1 MATLADSS
9 TRPRTKSVHSTNS
22 KCFMRFCP
30 SGEAQ
35 THARSRGSLSLFGVC
50 APDGPRRVH
59 GPAAKVRRSECSF
72 RLSYRG
78 CALNRR
84 LPQVRV
90 EILSLSTRRA
100 LGMEPPEHARDSN
113 LAIQGVNNNFL
124 AERESN

>member
-1 MATLADSS
+1 
-9 TRPRTKSVHSTNS
+9 
-22 KCFMRFCP
+22 MRSWL

-50 APDGPRRVH
+50 APNGPRCVH
-59 GPAAKVRRSECSF
+59 GPAEKVRRSECSF

-100 LGMEPPEHARDSN
+100 LGMEPPEHGRDSS
-113 LAIQGVNNNFL
+113 LTIQRVNKIFWRKEGPYL
-124 AERESN
+124 